1 MPSLALIVGT
11 RPECIK
17 LAPVF
22 AELRRAGKVRPLLV
36 STGQHR
42 ELLDQALGSFGLKP
56 DVDLGLMTP
65 GQSLLELSSRVLT
78 GVSAW
83 LAQVKPD
90 AVLVQGDTTTVLG
103 SAMAAFYAGI
113 PVGHVEA
120 GLRTD
125 DLRSP
130 FPEEMNRR
138 VTSTLA
144 RWHFC
149 PTEGAKANLLREG
162 IPAAHCHVTGNT
174 VIDALLATRARIGG
188 LEAAAVGARLGIAP
202 AFVASHLAV
211 PKSRWIL
218 VTGHRR
224 ESFGPGFENLCC
236 GIRQLVDAHPDLGVV
251 YPVHLNPQVQE
262 PVRRLLG
269 GHPRIALAAPA
280 AYEDFEVTGAVFEK
294 LVEPTL
300 INPTFVTHLP
310 KELVPLAKISADDP
324 TTVEV
329 FECCINGQEISPG
342 YTEQNDP
349 IAQRKALEEQAGGEK
364 QKLDEDFLVA
374 LEHGM
379 PPAGGIGIGIDRLCM
394 MLLGQESIRD
404 VILFPQLR
412 PKE

>member
-1 MPSLALIVGT
+1 MLSLALIVGT

-56 DVDLGLMTP
+56 DIDLGLMQP
-65 GQSLLELSSRVLT
+65 GQSLPELTSRVIT
-78 GVSAW
+78 GMSAW
-83 LAQVKPD
+83 LAEAKPS
-90 AVLVQGDTTTVLG
+90 AIIVQGDTTTVLG

-149 PTEGAKANLLREG
+149 PTEGAKANLLHEG

-202 AFVASHLAV
+202 AFVASHLSS
-211 PKSRWIL
+211 PKSRWVL

-224 ESFGPGFENLCC
+224 ESFGPGFENLCR

-269 GHPRIALAAPA
+269 GHPRVELIAPA
-280 AYEDFEVTGAVFEK
+280 GYLDFIRLLDRAAFVLTDSGGVQEEAPSLGKPVLVLREDTERPEGVAAGTCA
-294 LVEPTL
+294 LVGTDPARIVAEATRLLVDPAEYARRSGLRNPYGDGQSAGRIRAILEREPL
-300 INPTFVTHLP
+300 
-310 KELVPLAKISADDP
+310 
-324 TTVEV
+324 
-329 FECCINGQEISPG
+329 
-342 YTEQNDP
+342 
-349 IAQRKALEEQAGGEK
+349 
-364 QKLDEDFLVA
+364 
-374 LEHGM
+374 
-379 PPAGGIGIGIDRLCM
+379 
-394 MLLGQESIRD
+394 
-404 VILFPQLR
+404 
-412 PKE
+412 

>member
-17 LAPVF
+17 LAPVV
-22 AELRRAGKVRPLLV
+22 AELRRSGKVTPLLV

-56 DVDLGLMTP
+56 DIDLGLMTP
-65 GQSLLELSSRVLT
+65 GQSLPELSSRVIT

-83 LAQVKPD
+83 LASAKPS

-103 SAMAAFYAGI
+103 SALAAFYAGI

-120 GLRTD
+120 GLRTG

-138 VTSTLA
+138 VSTTLA

-149 PTEGAKANLLREG
+149 PTEQSRANLLREG
-162 IPAAHCHVTGNT
+162 VPPGQCHVTGNT

-188 LEAAAVGARLGIAP
+188 LEATAVGARLGIAP
-202 AFVASHLAV
+202 AFVASHLAA
-211 PKSRWIL
+211 PKARWVL

-224 ESFGPGFENLCC
+224 ESFGPGFENICRGL
-236 GIRQLVDAHPDLGVV
+236 RQLVDAHPDLGLV

-269 GHPRIALAAPA
+269 DHPRIALAAPA
-280 AYEDFEVTGAVFEK
+280 AYEDFVWLMDRCAFVLTDSGGVQEEAPSLGKPV
-294 LVEPTL
+294 LVLRENTERPEGVDAGTS
-300 INPTFVTHLP
+300 
-310 KELVPLAKISADDP
+310 ELVGTDPARMVASATRLLTDP
-324 TTVEV
+324 AEYARRSRLRNPYGDGTASARIVR
-329 FECCINGQEISPG
+329 IM
-342 YTEQNDP
+342 
-349 IAQRKALEEQAGGEK
+349 EQAL
-364 QKLDEDFLVA
+364 Q
-374 LEHGM
+374 
-379 PPAGGIGIGIDRLCM
+379 
-394 MLLGQESIRD
+394 
-404 VILFPQLR
+404 
-412 PKE
+412 

>member
-17 LAPVF
+17 LAPVV
-22 AELRRAGKVRPLLV
+22 AELRRGGKVTPLLV

-56 DVDLGLMTP
+56 DIDLGLMTP
-65 GQSLLELSSRVLT
+65 GQSLPELSSRVIT

-83 LAQVKPD
+83 LASAKPS

-103 SAMAAFYAGI
+103 SALAAFYAGI

-120 GLRTD
+120 GLRTG

-138 VTSTLA
+138 VSTTLA

-149 PTEGAKANLLREG
+149 PTEQSRANLLREG
-162 IPAAHCHVTGNT
+162 VPPEQCHVTGNT

-188 LEAAAVGARLGIAP
+188 LEAAGVGSRLGIAP
-202 AFVASHLAV
+202 AFVASHLAD
-211 PKSRWIL
+211 PKARWVL

-224 ESFGPGFENLCC
+224 ESFGPGFENICRGLRRL
-236 GIRQLVDAHPDLGVV
+236 IDAHPDLGLV

-269 GHPRIALAAPA
+269 DHPRIALAAPA
-280 AYEDFEVTGAVFEK
+280 AYDDFVWLMDRCAFVLTDSGGVQEEAPSLGKPV
-294 LVEPTL
+294 LVLRENTERPEGVDAGTS
-300 INPTFVTHLP
+300 
-310 KELVPLAKISADDP
+310 ELVGTDPARMVAAATRLLTDPAEYARRSQLRNPYGDGSAAAKIAR
-324 TTVEV
+324 VME
-329 FECCINGQEISPG
+329 
-342 YTEQNDP
+342 
-349 IAQRKALEEQAGGEK
+349 AALS
-364 QKLDEDFLVA
+364 
-374 LEHGM
+374 
-379 PPAGGIGIGIDRLCM
+379 R
-394 MLLGQESIRD
+394 
-404 VILFPQLR
+404 
-412 PKE
+412 

>member
-1 MPSLALIVGT
+1 
-11 RPECIK
+11 
-17 LAPVF
+17 
-22 AELRRAGKVRPLLV
+22 
-36 STGQHR
+36 
-42 ELLDQALGSFGLKP
+42 
-56 DVDLGLMTP
+56 
-65 GQSLLELSSRVLT
+65 
-78 GVSAW
+78 
-83 LAQVKPD
+83 
-90 AVLVQGDTTTVLG
+90 VLG
-103 SAMAAFYAGI
+103 SALAAFYAGI

-202 AFVASHLAV
+202 TFVASHLSS

-224 ESFGPGFENLCC
+224 ESFGPGFENLCR

-280 AYEDFEVTGAVFEK
+280 AYEDFVW
-294 LVEPTL
+294 LMDRS
-300 INPTFVTHLP
+300 TFVLTDSGGVQEEAPSLGKP
-310 KELVPLAKISADDP
+310 VLVMRDNTERPEGLAAGTSELVGTDAARIVAAATRLLSDP
-324 TTVEV
+324 AE
-329 FECCINGQEISPG
+329 
-342 YTEQNDP
+342 YT
-349 IAQRKALEEQAGGEK
+349 R
-364 QKLDEDFLVA
+364 
-374 LEHGM
+374 
-379 PPAGGIGIGIDRLCM
+379 R
-394 MLLGQESIRD
+394 S
-404 VILFPQLR
+404 QLR
-412 PKE
+412 NPYGDGTAAVKIARVMETAV